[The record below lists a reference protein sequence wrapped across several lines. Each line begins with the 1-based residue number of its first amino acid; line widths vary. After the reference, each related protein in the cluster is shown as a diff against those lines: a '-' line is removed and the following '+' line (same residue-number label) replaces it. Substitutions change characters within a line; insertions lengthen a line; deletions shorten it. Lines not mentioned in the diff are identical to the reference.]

1 MVDSRRAK
9 QTSLGAR
16 APTAVPPASSMLTSE
31 QEVALRAAGSFV
43 DQMPPPA
50 RRGSTIA
57 ANRTSELLATAFTVD
72 QAATRL
78 GITPRGIG
86 HRLADRTLLSMTVRH
101 RHWLPAFQF
110 TADGELPGW
119 AQVAPAF
126 PTTAPPTSVAWF
138 MQTPHPDLLLDGRA
152 ASPVGWLAAGKD
164 PGPVVDM
171 VITAF
176 EFHAS

>member
-1 MVDSRRAK
+1 MGDSRHAK
-9 QTSLGAR
+9 QTSPGAR
-16 APTAVPPASSMLTSE
+16 GSAAVPPASSMLTSE
-31 QEVALRAAGSFV
+31 QVMALRAAGSFV

-57 ANRTSELLATAFTVD
+57 AKRTSELLATAFTVD

-78 GITPRGIG
+78 GATSRGIC
-86 HRLADRTLLSMTVRH
+86 HRLAGRTLLSMKVRH

-110 TADGELPGW
+110 TADGELSGW

-138 MQTPHPDLLLDGRA
+138 MQTPHPDLSLDGRA
-152 ASPVGWLAAGKD
+152 VSPVSWLGAGKD
-164 PGPVVDM
+164 PGRVVDM
-171 VITAF
+171 IITAF

>member
-1 MVDSRRAK
+1 M
-9 QTSLGAR
+9 
-16 APTAVPPASSMLTSE
+16 
-31 QEVALRAAGSFV
+31 ALRAAGSFV

-72 QAATRL
+72 QVATRL
-78 GITPRGIG
+78 GITPRRIR
-86 HRLADRTLLSMTVRH
+86 HRLADRTLLSMKVRNRH
-101 RHWLPAFQF
+101 RLPAFQF
-110 TADGELPGW
+110 TVDGELLCW

-138 MQTPHPDLLLDGRA
+138 MQTPHPDLSVDGRTV
-152 ASPVGWLAAGKD
+152 SPVSRLAAGED
-164 PGPVVDM
+164 PRRLVEM

-176 EFHAS
+176 EFRAS